1 VFAPARPQLSRGI
14 FFTGDGNQQ
23 LSPDTAQTLSIGEL
37 GGAFSGLGLGL
48 CMMRIQA
55 GWNLLTGT
63 RSFIG
68 ESSRPAAERG
78 DGPGLAL
85 AP

>member
-1 VFAPARPQLSRGI
+1 MMTALAETRLHHVN
-14 FFTGDGNQQ
+14 TGRMESSD
-23 LSPDTAQTLSIGEL
+23 E
-37 GGAFSGLGLGL
+37 
-48 CMMRIQA
+48 
-55 GWNLLTGT
+55 T

-68 ESSRPAAERG
+68 EPSRPAAERG